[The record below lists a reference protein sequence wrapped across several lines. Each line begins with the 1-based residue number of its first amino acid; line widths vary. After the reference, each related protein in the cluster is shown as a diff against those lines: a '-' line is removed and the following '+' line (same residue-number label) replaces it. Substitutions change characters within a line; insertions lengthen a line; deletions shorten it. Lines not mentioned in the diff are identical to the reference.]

1 MYQALYRKW
10 RPRSFDDVVGQGH
23 ITETLKRQVQAGRLT
38 HAYLFTG
45 TRGTGKTTCAKILAR
60 AVNCQNPQQG
70 NPCNQCPACTGIEN
84 GSILDVVELD
94 AASNNRVDDV
104 RAMLEEAAYTPATVK
119 KRVYII
125 DEVHMLSP
133 QAFNALL
140 QILEEPPEHLMFI
153 LATTELHK
161 VPATI
166 KSRCQQFAFKRIQS
180 GEIAGRLSYVAQ
192 QEGIELTQEGAALI
206 ARLADG
212 GMRDA
217 LSLLDQCVGAGERV
231 DQDRVFQVLGLAGNL
246 QMVAMLEEIAEGNT
260 AGALQRLN
268 ELYTGGKEMAALAGE
283 LSALIR
289 DLLVS
294 KSAPKGGGGLLT
306 GGYDSAT
313 LQRLAQL
320 FDVPKLVHMLS
331 LVQKTAGELVHSA
344 NRRTD
349 MELCLVM
356 LCDPTLDAST
366 QALVTRVAKLEQMIS
381 SGQVSVVP
389 SRETPVQQTKQKT
402 SAETVAPSPQPQKAK
417 NQEPIDVPPWEV
429 SPNQSNSAPVERARE
444 NALQGKTEEKPV
456 VQAIAPAE
464 PVVEAPPSSEP
475 VSVSPPASG
484 GGQGW
489 PGWNVVCGQL
499 KGVLSTGDYMFFS
512 MPGMLTGRWDGTAV
526 TLWATNQFVADL
538 VSKPDISGAIAQT
551 VAHHLGHRVAVH
563 VQVGTAPAEAPVV
576 AQASSSVT
584 TGQPDALDAFL
595 AAGHSNVI
603 EE

>member
-10 RPRSFDDVVGQGH
+10 RPRSFDDVVGQKH
-23 ITETLKRQVQAGRLT
+23 ITETLKRQVQGGRLT

-60 AVNCQNPQQG
+60 AVNCQHPQDG
-70 NPCNQCPACTGIEN
+70 NPCNRCPACVGIEN

-104 RAMLEEAAYTPATVK
+104 RAMLEEAAYTPATVT

-140 QILEEPPEHLMFI
+140 QILEEPPAHLMFI

-166 KSRCQQFAFKRIQS
+166 KSRCQQFAFKRIRPE
-180 GEIAGRLSYVAQ
+180 EIAGRLNYVAS
-192 QEGIELTQEGAALI
+192 QEGIDLTQEGAELI

-217 LSLLDQCVGAGERV
+217 LSLLDQCVGAGGRV

-246 QMVAMLEEIAEGNT
+246 QTVALLEEIAAGNL
-260 AGALQRLN
+260 AGALARLSS
-268 ELYTGGKEMAALAGE
+268 LYTGGKEMAALAGE
-283 LSALIR
+283 LSALMR

-294 KSAPKGGGGLLT
+294 KSAPKGGAGLLT

-313 LQRLAQL
+313 LVRLGQL
-320 FDVPKLVHMLS
+320 FDVPRLVQMLS
-331 LVQKTAGELVHSA
+331 LVQKTAGDLVHSA

-349 MELCLVM
+349 IELCLVM
-356 LCDPTLDAST
+356 LCDPSLDGSVN
-366 QALVTRVAKLEQMIS
+366 ALTARVAKLEQKMAE
-381 SGQVSVVP
+381 GV
-389 SRETPVQQTKQKT
+389 PVQRVT
-402 SAETVAPSPQPQKAK
+402 SETALQNNAPRVSA
-417 NQEPIDVPPWEV
+417 QESVKPAVEPPAPTPSDAPPWEV
-429 SPNQSNSAPVERARE
+429 AEQPAPKTCASE
-444 NALQGKTEEKPV
+444 NTLQKNESQ
-456 VQAIAPAE
+456 QAAAPTPTPAPQPTPTAAPA
-464 PVVEAPPSSEP
+464 P
-475 VSVSPPASG
+475 SG
-484 GGQGW
+484 GQSGW

-499 KGVLSTGDYMFFS
+499 KGVLSTGDYTFFS
-512 MPGMLTGRWDGTAV
+512 MPAMLTGRWDGDVV
-526 TLWATNQFVADL
+526 TIWAANQFLADL
-538 VSKPDISGAIAQT
+538 VEKPDISGAVSQ
-551 VAHHLGHRVAVH
+551 VAGRFLGYRVPVK
-563 VQVGTAPAEAPVV
+563 VQVGAPPAETVQETAAPVS
-576 AQASSSVT
+576 QS
-584 TGQPDALDAFL
+584 GGEKDALDAFL
-595 AAGHSNVI
+595 AAGHSNVT

>member
-23 ITETLKRQVQAGRLT
+23 ITETLKRQVQGGRLT

-60 AVNCQNPQQG
+60 AVNCQHPQDG
-70 NPCNQCPACTGIEN
+70 NPCNQCPACMGIEN

-104 RAMLEEAAYTPATVK
+104 RAMLEEAAYTPATVA

-140 QILEEPPEHLMFI
+140 QILEEPPAHLMFI

-166 KSRCQQFAFKRIQS
+166 KSRCQQFAFKRIRAE
-180 GEIAGRLSYVAQ
+180 EIAGRLNYVAA
-192 QEGIELTQEGAALI
+192 QEGIALTQEGAELI

-217 LSLLDQCVGAGERV
+217 LSLLDQCVGAGGTV

-246 QMVAMLEEIAEGNT
+246 QTVALLEEIA
-260 AGALQRLN
+260 AGDLSGSLARLAS
-268 ELYTGGKEMAALAGE
+268 LDTGGKEMAALAGE
-283 LSALIR
+283 LSALLR

-294 KSAPKGGGGLLT
+294 KSAPKGGAGLLT
-306 GGYDSAT
+306 GGYDSGT
-313 LQRLAQL
+313 LERLGQL
-320 FDVPKLVHMLS
+320 FDVPRLVQMLA

-356 LCDPTLDAST
+356 LCDPALDGSIN
-366 QALVTRVAKLEQMIS
+366 ALTARVAKLEQQLA
-381 SGQVSVVP
+381 SGVV
-389 SRETPVQQTKQKT
+389 VQQVASNKT
-402 SAETVAPSPQPQKAK
+402 LQQSPAPSPIQKSMQP
-417 NQEPIDVPPWEV
+417 EPERSAPVASDPPPWEV
-429 SPNQSNSAPVERARE
+429 AEKMATQHPASDMP
-444 NALQGKTEEKPV
+444 LQKATAQKTP
-456 VQAIAPAE
+456 P
-464 PVVEAPPSSEP
+464 PVVEPQPAPPAPATP
-475 VSVSPPASG
+475 V
-484 GGQGW
+484 GGQTGW

-499 KGVLSTGDYMFFS
+499 KGALSTGDYTFFS
-512 MPGMLTGRWDGTAV
+512 MPAMLTGRWDGEVV
-526 TLWATNQFVADL
+526 TIWAANQFVADL
-538 VSKPDISGAIAQT
+538 VEKPDISGAVSQ
-551 VAHHLGHRVAVH
+551 VVRGFMGQRVPVK
-563 VQVGTAPAEAPVV
+563 VRVGAPPAETVQTTP
-576 AQASSSVT
+576 ASQS
-584 TGQPDALDAFL
+584 PEEEDALDAFL
-595 AAGHSNVI
+595 AAGHSNVTV
-603 EE
+603 E

>member
-23 ITETLKRQVQAGRLT
+23 ITETLKRQVQGGRLT

-60 AVNCQNPQQG
+60 AVNCQHPQDG
-70 NPCNQCPACTGIEN
+70 NPCNQCPACMGIEN

-104 RAMLEEAAYTPATVK
+104 RAMLEEAAYTPATVA

-140 QILEEPPEHLMFI
+140 QILEEPPAHLMFI

-166 KSRCQQFAFKRIQS
+166 KSRCQQFAFKRIRAE
-180 GEIAGRLSYVAQ
+180 EIAGRLNYVAA
-192 QEGIELTQEGAALI
+192 QEGIELTQEGAQLI

-217 LSLLDQCVGAGERV
+217 LSLLDQCVGAGGTV

-246 QMVAMLEEIAEGNT
+246 QTVALLEEIAAGNLS
-260 AGALQRLN
+260 GALARLAS
-268 ELYTGGKEMAALAGE
+268 LYTGGKEMAALAGE
-283 LSALIR
+283 LSALLR

-294 KSAPKGGGGLLT
+294 KSAPKGGAGLLT
-306 GGYDSAT
+306 GGYDSGT
-313 LQRLAQL
+313 LERLGQL
-320 FDVPKLVHMLS
+320 FDVPRLVQMLA

-356 LCDPTLDAST
+356 LCDPSLDGSVH
-366 QALVTRVAKLEQMIS
+366 ALTARVAKLEQQLA
-381 SGQVSVVP
+381 SGVV
-389 SRETPVQQTKQKT
+389 VQQTTSEKPLQRSPAPTPAQKST
-402 SAETVAPSPQPQKAK
+402 QPEPDLSTPVASDP
-417 NQEPIDVPPWEV
+417 PPWEV
-429 SPNQSNSAPVERARE
+429 A
-444 NALQGKTEEKPV
+444 EKPV
-456 VQAIAPAE
+456 PQQPASKKPLQEKPVQETPAP
-464 PVVEAPPSSEP
+464 PVVEPQPAPPEP
-475 VSVSPPASG
+475 VTHV
-484 GGQGW
+484 GGQTGW

-499 KGVLSTGDYMFFS
+499 KGVLSTGDYTFFS
-512 MPGMLTGRWDGTAV
+512 MPAMLTGRWDGDVV
-526 TLWATNQFVADL
+526 TIWAANQFVADL
-538 VSKPDISGAIAQT
+538 VEKPDISGAVSQ
-551 VAHHLGHRVAVH
+551 VVGRYMGQRVPVK
-563 VQVGTAPAEAPVV
+563 VQVGAPPAETVQTPPT
-576 AQASSSVT
+576 S
-584 TGQPDALDAFL
+584 QPPEEGDALDAFL
-595 AAGHSNVI
+595 AAGHSNVTV
-603 EE
+603 E